1 MLTQKVHRCPHSRTL
16 RWPFGLGWWE
26 GRTGIGTQV
35 SLQLS
40 PGTLLPSTF
49 CTWEPLPYS
58 FLPPACTTLSVSPSP
73 CLLSL
78 PLSSLPLP
86 KDWNRPCRAHAAF
99 QQQVEQGRLVAGQQ
113 WEHVSSV
120 NTLGWGRNW
129 MPSPGTERKV
139 PQRARAE
146 AGHPPWRGAKLRQ
159 GSTCHAGLV
168 ASLGSGVGRPDF
180 KSQLYCS
187 LDVGPGASCYSEQVF
202 PHYKSWDN
210 HNNVN
215 IQCVCEYTT
224 TDCTLT

>member
-35 SLQLS
+35 SLQPS

-86 KDWNRPCRAHAAF
+86 KDWNRPCRAHVAF

-139 PQRARAE
+139 PKRAHAE

-159 GSTCHAGLV
+159 ARQHTSCRAGCEHGFWSWTARFQIPALLFTRCRTWGKLLLW
-168 ASLGSGVGRPDF
+168 ASIS
-180 KSQLYCS
+180 S
-187 LDVGPGASCYSEQVF
+187 L
-202 PHYKSWDN
+202 
-210 HNNVN
+210 
-215 IQCVCEYTT
+215 
-224 TDCTLT
+224 